1 MFIYKRN
8 SRLNQF
14 CVLRILASKI
24 NLGECESARPTG
36 PLGPER
42 VPHVAVEV
50 VIAGQQKAAGLAERH
65 AGDAAD
71 DVVVAVHAQ
80 LLVGPDVEHATG
92 RVVTSGCKSIAVREK
107 LQRTGG
113 E

>member
-50 VIAGQQKAAGLAERH
+50 VVAGQQEPPGPGEGDG
-65 AGDAAD
+65 GDAAD
-71 DVVVAVHAQ
+71 DVVVAVQRQ
-80 LLVGPDVEHATG
+80 LLVSSDVEEATG
-92 RVVTSGCKSIAVREK
+92 GVVRAGGESKSIREE
-107 LQRTGG
+107 L